1 MNHRSVYALVLM
13 TALLQAGLAQAQGNR
28 LGAGSPAVAPE
39 ARFEAAPQLGEMAPD
54 LTIVD
59 DQGNPANLRELTTG
73 QYTVLTLG
81 CLT

>member
-1 MNHRSVYALVLM
+1 MNHRSVCALALV
-13 TALLQAGLAQAQGNR
+13 TALLQAHVVQAQGR
-28 LGAGSPAVAPE
+28 IGPGSPAVSPNV
-39 ARFEAAPQLGEMAPD
+39 RFESAPQLGEMVPD

-59 DQGNPANLRELTTG
+59 DQGGPANLRELTTG